1 MLRTMKQ
8 PVIPEIKPRKKYDRN
23 FKQQAVTLWLS
34 SGKSAP
40 TVAAELGLRDKQLY
54 EWKKTFVPA
63 PGARLSTPELEA
75 QNLALR
81 RENDQLR
88 QQRDILKKTLGI
100 LSEPPTNGMSGLMR

>member
-1 MLRTMKQ
+1 MSVFSKQ
-8 PVIPEIKPRKKYDRN
+8 TH

-100 LSEPPTNGMSGLMR
+100 LSEPPTNGMSGLTR